1 MLFLHIQVLLTFGIF
16 FVYLS
21 KGNQGT
27 MGNRINKI
35 GKWINSGGHRT
46 YIYDVPRNQTETLDL
61 RQSRCEYDKD
71 TKVVRLQYYTDNDNW
86 ISEQHS
92 RLQMQR
98 YMRTHI
104 TPNKMLVQVDNAYA
118 GKKSGKTTRF
128 QVLWLSKEEPSE
140 EQMKS
145 IEERI
150 MEMQFTAPIKVEE
163 MNYYQRM
170 LLTGTTKEDDGT
182 LKPVSDEQIE
192 KAQECGFF

>member
-1 MLFLHIQVLLTFGIF
+1 
-16 FVYLS
+16 
-21 KGNQGT
+21 
-27 MGNRINKI
+27 MGNRIRKI

-46 YIYDVPRNQTETLDL
+46 YVYDVPRNETETLDL
-61 RQSRCEYDKD
+61 RQSRCEYDKN
-71 TKVVRLQYYTDNDNW
+71 TKVVQLQYYTDNDNW
-86 ISEQHS
+86 VSEQHS
-92 RLQMQR
+92 RLQMQQ

-104 TPNKMLVQVDNAYA
+104 TPNKMMVQVDNAYA

-140 EQMKS
+140 EQLKS

-150 MEMQFTAPIKVEE
+150 LEMPFTAPIKVEE

-182 LKPVSDEQIE
+182 LEPVSDEDIR